1 MKRIALSLNQERD
14 LKVTGLFQAKN
25 KAKQKQSFKNVVT
38 IKGSVKIKV
47 ILPLY

>member
-25 KAKQKQSFKNVVT
+25 KAKQKQCFKNVVI
-38 IKGSVKIKV
+38 IKGSVKINV